1 MEELIKT
8 VLLVMHIF
16 IAVMLVGA
24 VLLQRSE
31 GGALG
36 IGGGTMGGLM
46 SARGAASGIT
56 RVTGI
61 LATCFIA
68 TSLTLAI
75 LAGNAKTTTSITDV
89 PQPVQTEPAKPSTPT
104 VPLAK

>member
-1 MEELIKT
+1 
-8 VLLVMHIF
+8 MHIF
-16 IAVMLVGA
+16 IAVMLVGT

-61 LATCFIA
+61 LAACFIA

-75 LAGNAKTTTSITDV
+75 LAGNARTTTSITDR
-89 PQPVQTEPAKPSTPT
+89 PPAQTQPAVPSTPV

>member
-8 VLLVMHIF
+8 VLLVLHIL

-56 RVTGI
+56 RVTGV

-75 LAGNAKTTTSITDV
+75 LAGNARTTTSITDV
-89 PQPVQTEPAKPSTPT
+89 PAPAQSQPAEPTMPV

>member
-1 MEELIKT
+1 MEDLIKT
-8 VLLVMHIF
+8 ILLGFHIF
-16 IAVMLVGA
+16 IAVLLVGF

-46 SARGAASGIT
+46 SARGAASNMT
-56 RVTGI
+56 RATAV

-68 TSLTLAI
+68 TSLALAI
-75 LAGNAKTTTSITDV
+75 LAGNAKTTRSIIDTPAPPAQSQPAV
-89 PQPVQTEPAKPSTPT
+89 PPGPAVPVK
-104 VPLAK
+104 

>member
-8 VLLVMHIF
+8 VLLVLHIF

-56 RVTGI
+56 RVTGV

-75 LAGNAKTTTSITDV
+75 LAGNARTTTSITDV
-89 PQPVQTEPAKPSTPT
+89 PAAAQSPPAEPTTPV

>member
-8 VLLVMHIF
+8 ILLGFHIF
-16 IAVMLVGA
+16 IAVLLVGF

-46 SARGAASGIT
+46 SARGAASSMT
-56 RVTGI
+56 RATGI
-61 LATCFIA
+61 LATCFIV
-68 TSLTLAI
+68 TSLALAI
-75 LAGNAKTTTSITDV
+75 LAGNAKNTRSIVDT
-89 PQPVQTEPAKPSTPT
+89 PAAPAQILPVIPSGPT
-104 VPLAK
+104 VPVK

>member
-1 MEELIKT
+1 VEELIKT

-16 IAVMLVGA
+16 FAVMLVGA

-46 SARGAASGIT
+46 SARGAASRIT
-56 RVTGI
+56 RATGV

-75 LAGNAKTTTSITDV
+75 LAGNAKRATSITDV
-89 PQPVQTEPAKPSTPT
+89 PPPAQTQPAVPSTPA

>member
-1 MEELIKT
+1 MEDLIKT
-8 VLLVMHIF
+8 VLLGFHIF
-16 IAVMLVGA
+16 VAVLLVGF

-46 SARGAASGIT
+46 SARGAASSMT
-56 RVTGI
+56 RATGI

-68 TSLTLAI
+68 TSLALAI
-75 LAGNAKTTTSITDV
+75 LAGNAKTARSIFDT
-89 PQPVQTEPAKPSTPT
+89 PAPPAQSQPTLPAGPA
-104 VPLAK
+104 LAVK

>member
-1 MEELIKT
+1 VEELVKT
-8 VLLVMHIF
+8 VLLVLHIF
-16 IAVMLVGA
+16 IALMLVGA

-56 RVTGI
+56 RTTGV

-75 LAGNAKTTTSITDV
+75 LAGNNKTTRSITDA
-89 PQPVQTEPAKPSTPT
+89 PPPAQTQPAEPSTPT